1 MTNNIHKHDF
11 SLDDLYVF
19 AKTAEIGTFANA
31 AKLFSVSN
39 TTIGRKVTNLEN
51 DLGVK
56 LIEKTNNSFHLTPIG
71 QKVSHILKESKVGIH
86 ELKSLI
92 QDCIF
97 NDVVSGDLTIA
108 IPPSIGVQ
116 LISKKIPQFM
126 RENPLLKLNICYQ
139 NKIPELL
146 KDNID
151 IAITPHFPIK
161 SLNQKVKKI
170 GSYPIKLFCTK
181 QYQQKY
187 GVPNTPDELVDHQV
201 VGIMTDYLVVS
212 KIRTFE
218 HAISKE
224 TYEVEM
230 PNFITSNNTVNNI
243 ELIKSNEVIAWTW
256 SFSDL
261 LDHENGF
268 VEVLA
273 DYKQEPLSFYLL
285 KHPYR
290 DDKNLTVFA
299 EFIEKIFQESREL
312 GDTNII

>member
-1 MTNNIHKHDF
+1 MRNNTNKHDF

-19 AKTAEIGTFANA
+19 SKTAEIGTFINA

-39 TTIGRKVTNLEN
+39 TTIGRKIANLEN

-71 QKVSHILKESKVGIH
+71 QKVNHILKESKVGIH

-92 QDCIF
+92 QDCVF
-97 NDVVSGDLTIA
+97 NDVIPGDLTIA
-108 IPPSIGVQ
+108 IPPGIGEH
-116 LISKKIPQFM
+116 LISKKIPQFI

-139 NKIPELL
+139 NKIPDLL

-151 IAITPHFPIK
+151 IAITPHYPIK
-161 SLNQKVKKI
+161 NLNQKVKKI

-187 GVPNTPDELVDHQV
+187 GIPNTPDELVNHMV
-201 VGIMTDYLVVS
+201 VGIITDYLVVS
-212 KIRTFE
+212 QVRTFE
-218 HAISKE
+218 HVMSKE

-230 PNFITSNNTVNNI
+230 PNFVTSNNTINNI

-256 SFSDL
+256 SFSNF
-261 LDHENGF
+261 LDHENDF

-273 DYKQEPLSFYLL
+273 DFKQEPLSFYLL

-290 DDKNLTVFA
+290 DDKNLTIFA
-299 EFIEKIFQESREL
+299 EFIEKVFQESRES

>member
-1 MTNNIHKHDF
+1 MSYQIKVKSFFNLSLHPHHAKPQNINPP
-11 SLDDLYVF
+11 DD
-19 AKTAEIGTFANA
+19 
-31 AKLFSVSN
+31 SH
-39 TTIGRKVTNLEN
+39 
-51 DLGVK
+51 
-56 LIEKTNNSFHLTPIG
+56 FHLACAADCTGHLWTGRRIAI
-71 QKVSHILKESKVGIH
+71 QRVSENSVRGPLGTQCATW
-86 ELKSLI
+86 